1 MTDESRDVVAQLSH
15 LLDQA
20 TDTST
25 PVLPRIATVL
35 AAQPYLDTLLRLLVT
50 EARDAG
56 ATWEELADVF
66 VTTPASVRSRFGT
79 YRQYDDED

>member
-25 PVLPRIATVL
+25 PALPRIATVI

-79 YRQYDDED
+79 YRQYEDED

>member
-1 MTDESRDVVAQLSH
+1 MTDESRDLVAQLTR

-20 TDTST
+20 TEAGA

-35 AAQPYLDTLLRLLVT
+35 AAQPYLDTLLRLLVS
-50 EARDAG
+50 EAREEG
-56 ATWEELADVF
+56 ATWQELADVF
-66 VTTPASVRSRFGT
+66 VTTPASVKSRFGT